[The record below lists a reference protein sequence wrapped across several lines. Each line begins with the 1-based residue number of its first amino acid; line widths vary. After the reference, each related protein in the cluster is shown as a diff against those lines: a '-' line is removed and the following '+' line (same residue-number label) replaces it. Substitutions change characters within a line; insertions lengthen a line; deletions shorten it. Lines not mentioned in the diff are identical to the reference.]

1 MASGKQ
7 TAEYSFK
14 CTSTTLT
21 PGPGGS
27 VLVQGNY
34 EGPVT
39 APGGAARS
47 ATVFG
52 TMLGTVTFVGGGKS
66 GTYSVCSQG
75 YLDNGE
81 VTRISG
87 SGSYKSVGKHRWR
100 TQDIVET
107 STGQSRTTEGEI
119 DLAARLWTGKVFEK
133 V

>member
-7 TAEYSFK
+7 TGEYSFK
-14 CTSTTLT
+14 FTSITNT
-21 PGPGGS
+21 PGPGAS
-27 VLVQGNY
+27 VLVQGNF

-52 TMLGTVTFVGGGKS
+52 TNLGTVTFVGGGKS

-81 VTRISG
+81 VVRISG
-87 SGSYKSVGKHRWR
+87 SGSYESVGKHRWR
-100 TQDIVET
+100 TRDFMET

-119 DLAARLWTGKVFEK
+119 DLAARSWTGKVFEK